1 MLEDLSIIIP
11 VGQGETAWRDVLG
24 DLQSLQ
30 GNAEVLVV
38 GVDAQPEDFEGIRA
52 GSHCHCRWL
61 QSERGR
67 AWQMNFGAENATR
80 RYLWFLH
87 ADSRV
92 DSIAVELLHKAFV
105 HPLPGVYYFD
115 LAFHTDGPRLMCLN
129 AWGANLRSHYLGLPF
144 GDQGLCLSRETFQK
158 LGRFDEAVPYGE
170 DHLLIWKA
178 HCQGVAIRPIGGK
191 IFTSARKYKLQ
202 GWFRTTLVHLWQTVY
217 QALPQA
223 ACMIRGRR
231 AL

>member
-11 VGQGETAWRDVLG
+11 VGLGETAWQDLLS
-24 DLQSLQ
+24 DLQSLHA
-30 GNAEVLVV
+30 NAEVLLL
-38 GVDAQPEDFEGIRA
+38 GVDAKPADFEDIRA
-52 GSHCHCRWL
+52 ASHCNCRWI

-67 AWQMNFGAENATR
+67 GRQMNCGADNATR

-92 DSIAVELLHKAFV
+92 ESIAVELLKVALVDSPAGIH
-105 HPLPGVYYFD
+105 YFD
-115 LAFHTDGPRLMCLN
+115 LAFHADGPRLMCLN
-129 AWGANLRSHYLGLPF
+129 AWGANLRSRYLGLPF
-144 GDQGLCLSRETFQK
+144 GDQGLCLSKETFQT
-158 LGRFDEAVPYGE
+158 LGRFDETTPYGE

-178 HCQGVAIRPIGGK
+178 HCQGVPIRPTGGK
-191 IFTSARKYKLQ
+191 ILTSARKYKLQ
-202 GWFRTTLVHLWQTVY
+202 GWFRTTLVHLWRTVY

-223 ACMIRGRR
+223 ACMVRGRR